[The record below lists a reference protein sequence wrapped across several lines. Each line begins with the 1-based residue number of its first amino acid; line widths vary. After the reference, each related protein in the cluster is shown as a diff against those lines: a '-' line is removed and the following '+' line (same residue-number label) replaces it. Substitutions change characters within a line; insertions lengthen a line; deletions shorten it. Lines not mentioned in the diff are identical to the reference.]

1 MPWVKPRKECEMITL
16 FTAFFLL
23 LQTYILI
30 SKMKNALSQAKK
42 RMQTITLFTAFS
54 LLLLT
59 YILISKMQ
67 NALGKAKKR
76 MRNDHTFDCPF
87 FTFADLYYDK

>member
-1 MPWVKPRKECEMITL
+1 
-16 FTAFFLL
+16 
-23 LQTYILI
+23 
-30 SKMKNALSQAKK
+30 MKNALSQAKK